1 MKIII
6 SPSKEQLEIPNN
18 IKTTN
23 PLFVKKAENLANK
36 LKHLSVEEI
45 KVAFNCSDK
54 IAHEVKNSYSNFN
67 QNKYPALFLFNGL
80 QYKNIDVKSL
90 NDNEITFLIEN
101 LYIVDS
107 LYGILRGSDLISKYR
122 LDYKTKLSFFD
133 YSYYKNDINEIL
145 DEKIINLCSKEF
157 SKCIDNEKLFTIN
170 FLQRVNG
177 VVKSYSTHTKIARG
191 KFVRYLASKNST
203 SFSTIRSFNYD
214 NYHLIEESSS
224 EISFLKEIT

>member
-6 SPSKEQLEIPNN
+6 SPSKEQQEIPNN

-23 PLFVKKAENLANK
+23 PLFVKKAKTLANK
-36 LKHLSVEEI
+36 LNQLSVEEI
-45 KVAFNCSDK
+45 KVAFHCSDK
-54 IAHEVKNSYSNFN
+54 IALEVKNSYSNFN

-90 NDNEITFLIEN
+90 SDNEINFLIEN
-101 LYIVDS
+101 LYIIDS
-107 LYGILRGSDLISKYR
+107 LYGILRASDLISKYR

-133 YSYYKNDINEIL
+133 YSYYKKDINEIL

-157 SKCIDNEKLFTIN
+157 SKCIDHEKLFTIN

-191 KFVRYLASKNST
+191 LFVRYLANKNST
-203 SFSTIRSFNYD
+203 SFSTIRAFNYD